1 MKQNPS
7 TTDGYGDD
15 DDEDSLTPVKR
26 QRTMKKEEDQENRQT
41 ATLFKMDDRGNIE
54 DPIDLI
60 NEE

>member
-1 MKQNPS
+1 M
-7 TTDGYGDD
+7 
-15 DDEDSLTPVKR
+15 KR